1 MKKKL
6 LSILMIGTMLAVTVT
21 GCGNK
26 KQAETENETQTVTEE
41 SSESTEYAIVKDNI
55 KVGQYKG
62 ISVNGYDTSVS
73 ESDIDSFIDYVLQY
87 TAVSETPAETTSE
100 DAETEAKTETEE
112 TKEEVVEETAGEEA
126 TAETTSTETLTHEQ
140 LTDELVVKISDG
152 QYSNVADYRAYVKDV
167 IKAQNE
173 SYYTDTIKND
183 LFETV
188 LKSSV
193 LGTYSEDDLARYVKY
208 ANEYYAEYA
217 EYLGIDLNT
226 FITEN
231 LELESEDKFNEFVQ
245 NEARDNLLR
254 EYVINAIAEA
264 EGISITDTEINDE
277 IKKYIDQ
284 GYFATEE
291 EVLEYIS
298 KDEIGLNLKYYKILE
313 IIYDNANVVPFTAS
327 DANAEAIEETLETET
342 VEDASDENVEVVEEQ
357 AEEVTEEVTEDASTE
372 TSN

>member
-6 LSILMIGTMLAVTVT
+6 LSILMIGTMLAVAVT

-26 KQAETENETQTVTEE
+26 KQTETENETQTVAEE
-41 SSESTEYAIVKDNI
+41 SSDSAEYAIVKDNI

-73 ESDIDSFIDYVLQY
+73 ESDVDSFIDYVLQY
-87 TAVSETPAETTSE
+87 TTVSETPAETTSE
-100 DAETEAKTETEE
+100 DAEAETEE
-112 TKEEVVEETAGEEA
+112 TKEDAEAETTSEE
-126 TAETTSTETLTHEQ
+126 TAETTNTETLTHEQ

-264 EGISITDTEINDE
+264 EGISVTDVEINDE

-327 DANAEAIEETLETET
+327 DANAESVEETLETET
-342 VEDASDENVEVVEEQ
+342 VEDAPDENVEVVEEQ
-357 AEEVTEEVTEDASTE
+357 STEEVPEDASTE
-372 TSN
+372 ASN